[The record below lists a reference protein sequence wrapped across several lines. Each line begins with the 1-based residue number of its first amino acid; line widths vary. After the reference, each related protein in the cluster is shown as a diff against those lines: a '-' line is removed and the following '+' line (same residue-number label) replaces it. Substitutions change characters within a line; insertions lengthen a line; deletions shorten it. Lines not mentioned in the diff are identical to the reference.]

1 MFSGGTIFCRILM
14 NYIPKLNYS
23 LKYEQDFNILSIYGV
38 LYFIVAMLNL
48 CFMTDKLDANEEKR
62 RSTLKN
68 LSERKSFAS
77 IVRDSITL

>member
-1 MFSGGTIFCRILM
+1 
-14 NYIPKLNYS
+14 
-23 LKYEQDFNILSIYGV
+23 
-38 LYFIVAMLNL
+38 
-48 CFMTDKLDANEEKR
+48 MTDKLDANEEKR